1 MLKDSSSVA
10 NIVCNGFII
19 IHHVSPRNLSEQQ
32 RQQKK
37 EPDPSTKCRKYNS
50 SRSTQVYPFDLDPG
64 NFCHPKN
71 QSTQTN
77 QLRHRDLG
85 VQTVPCCQS
94 SSTSQTACFLD
105 ISSRLRPFSGDAP
118 KTNNNS
124 NFSISPTTNNPP
136 SKLNLDGPRIHGP
149 FFCDCPGGVCKHRS
163 SAPTTNPPSKLKLD
177 EPIIHGPF
185 FSDCPCACSVCKCS
199 VCKYRS

>member
-19 IHHVSPRNLSEQQ
+19 IHVSPRNSSEQQ

-37 EPDPSTKCRKYNS
+37 EPDPLTKCRKYNS

-64 NFCHPKN
+64 NFCHPKK

-85 VQTVPCCQS
+85 VQTVPCS
-94 SSTSQTACFLD
+94 
-105 ISSRLRPFSGDAP
+105 
-118 KTNNNS
+118 
-124 NFSISPTTNNPP
+124 
-136 SKLNLDGPRIHGP
+136 
-149 FFCDCPGGVCKHRS
+149 
-163 SAPTTNPPSKLKLD
+163 
-177 EPIIHGPF
+177 
-185 FSDCPCACSVCKCS
+185 
-199 VCKYRS
+199 